1 MERELQK
8 SEESP
13 TVSPLEAKP
22 SHYIGDYIDTPSHL
36 GRPDP
41 QAARHQ
47 NYIDTPHYIDT
58 PAQSDYV
65 ACRTRKPKQNPAV
78 LDQETPSV
86 ISRIGI
92 KVQIV
97 DETSTE
103 TDSNRELQKSSH
115 LTNNAEPKEY
125 HEIQKAFADATAYVA
140 KVETKI

>member
-1 MERELQK
+1 MNEKLIFDEMMERELQK

-22 SHYIGDYIDTPSHL
+22 SHYIETPSHL

-47 NYIDTPHYIDT
+47 NYIDTP
-58 PAQSDYV
+58 AQSDYV
-65 ACRTRKPKQNPAV
+65 ACRIRKPKQNPAV

-92 KVQIV
+92 KVQIA

-103 TDSNRELQKSSH
+103 MDSNRELQKASY
-115 LTNNAEPKEY
+115 LTDKAEPKEY

-140 KVETKI
+140 KVETEI